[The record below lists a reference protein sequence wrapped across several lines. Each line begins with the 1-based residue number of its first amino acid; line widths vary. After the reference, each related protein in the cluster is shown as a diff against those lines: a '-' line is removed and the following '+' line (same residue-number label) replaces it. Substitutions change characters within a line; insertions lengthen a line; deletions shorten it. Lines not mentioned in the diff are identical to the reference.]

1 MLVNTKER
9 LIKKHYEELTNMLLV
24 AEKSIIEAQKEANY
38 HIGAMQSRYDTF
50 KEEAQYLVDAQK
62 IRCNELKSLIHKT
75 SDLIKNI
82 SSIKPDNIKEGVCFT
97 LTDGTDQ
104 KHFFII
110 PSGLGGVMNVN
121 DRKYLC
127 VSENA
132 PVIKPFLGKKLN
144 EYADDYEHPLEN
156 FYILEIL

>member
-1 MLVNTKER
+1 MFYPNR
-9 LIKKHYEELTNMLLV
+9 RH
-24 AEKSIIEAQKEANY
+24 
-38 HIGAMQSRYDTF
+38 RP
-50 KEEAQYLVDAQK
+50 
-62 IRCNELKSLIHKT
+62 KT
-75 SDLIKNI
+75 L
-82 SSIKPDNIKEGVCFT
+82 FYYT
-97 LTDGTDQ
+97 Q
-104 KHFFII
+104 W
-110 PSGLGGVMNVN
+110 LGGVMSVN